1 MIVSMLHLNIVL
13 MYLRRAIHPFYDN
26 MYSNS
31 VRVTKVIMQ
40 TTYTKARENLAS
52 LLDQVVDEREIIII
66 ERRNKPNVAL
76 ITEDELTSLKETAY
90 LLRSPQNAARL
101 LNALQW
107 SKSRDEEILAPVDV
121 EQAIASLKQ
130 ELGIGEEKEEG

>member
-1 MIVSMLHLNIVL
+1 
-13 MYLRRAIHPFYDN
+13 
-26 MYSNS
+26 
-31 VRVTKVIMQ
+31 MQ

-52 LLDQVVDEREIIII
+52 LLNRVVDEREIIII

-76 ITEDELTSLKETAY
+76 IAEDELTSLKETAY

-107 SKSRDEEILAPVDV
+107 SKSRDEQVLEQVSV
-121 EQAIASLKQ
+121 EGAIASLKQ
-130 ELGIGEEKEEG
+130 ELGIGEEKEDC

>member
-1 MIVSMLHLNIVL
+1 
-13 MYLRRAIHPFYDN
+13 
-26 MYSNS
+26 
-31 VRVTKVIMQ
+31 MQ

-76 ITEDELTSLKETAY
+76 IAEDELTSLKETAY

-107 SKSRDEEILAPVDV
+107 SKSRDEEILAPVTV

>member
-1 MIVSMLHLNIVL
+1 
-13 MYLRRAIHPFYDN
+13 
-26 MYSNS
+26 
-31 VRVTKVIMQ
+31 MQ
-40 TTYTKARENLAS
+40 TTYTKARENLAH

-76 ITEDELTSLKETAY
+76 IAEDELTSLKETAY

-107 SKSRDEEILAPVDV
+107 SKSRDKEILEPVTV
-121 EQAIASLKQ
+121 EQAIASLKR
-130 ELGIGEEKEEG
+130 ELEIGAEK

>member
-1 MIVSMLHLNIVL
+1 
-13 MYLRRAIHPFYDN
+13 
-26 MYSNS
+26 
-31 VRVTKVIMQ
+31 MQ

-76 ITEDELTSLKETAY
+76 IAEDELTSLKETAY

-107 SKSRDEEILAPVDV
+107 SKSRDEEILAPVTV
-121 EQAIASLKQ
+121 EQALASLKQ

>member
-1 MIVSMLHLNIVL
+1 
-13 MYLRRAIHPFYDN
+13 
-26 MYSNS
+26 
-31 VRVTKVIMQ
+31 MQ

-76 ITEDELTSLKETAY
+76 IAEDELTSLIETAY

-107 SKSRDEEILAPVDV
+107 SKSRDEEILAPVTV

-130 ELGIGEEKEEG
+130 ELGIGAEKEEG

>member
-1 MIVSMLHLNIVL
+1 
-13 MYLRRAIHPFYDN
+13 
-26 MYSNS
+26 
-31 VRVTKVIMQ
+31 MQ

-52 LLDQVVDEREIIII
+52 LLDRVVDDREIIII

-76 ITEDELTSLKETAY
+76 IAEDELTSLKETAY

-107 SKSRDEEILAPVDV
+107 SKSRDEEVVAPVTV

>member
-1 MIVSMLHLNIVL
+1 
-13 MYLRRAIHPFYDN
+13 
-26 MYSNS
+26 
-31 VRVTKVIMQ
+31 MQ

-76 ITEDELTSLKETAY
+76 IAEDELTSLKETAY

-107 SKSRDEEILAPVDV
+107 SKSRDEEVVAPVTV

>member
-1 MIVSMLHLNIVL
+1 
-13 MYLRRAIHPFYDN
+13 
-26 MYSNS
+26 
-31 VRVTKVIMQ
+31 MQ

-76 ITEDELTSLKETAY
+76 IAEDELTSLRETAY

-107 SKSRDEEILAPVDV
+107 SRSRDEEILAPVTI

>member
-1 MIVSMLHLNIVL
+1 
-13 MYLRRAIHPFYDN
+13 
-26 MYSNS
+26 
-31 VRVTKVIMQ
+31 MQ

-52 LLDQVVDEREIIII
+52 LLDQVVNEREIIII

-76 ITEDELTSLKETAY
+76 IAEDELTSLKETAY

-107 SKSRDEEILAPVDV
+107 SKSRDEEILAPVTV

>member
-1 MIVSMLHLNIVL
+1 
-13 MYLRRAIHPFYDN
+13 
-26 MYSNS
+26 
-31 VRVTKVIMQ
+31 MQ
-40 TTYTKARENLAS
+40 TTYTKARENLAH

-76 ITEDELTSLKETAY
+76 IAEDELTSLKETAY

-107 SKSRDEEILAPVDV
+107 SKSRDEEILAPVAV

>member
-1 MIVSMLHLNIVL
+1 
-13 MYLRRAIHPFYDN
+13 
-26 MYSNS
+26 
-31 VRVTKVIMQ
+31 MQ

-76 ITEDELTSLKETAY
+76 IAEDELTSLKETAY

-107 SKSRDEEILAPVDV
+107 SKSRDEEILAPMTV
-121 EQAIASLKQ
+121 EQAITSLKQ
-130 ELGIGEEKEEG
+130 GLGIGEEKEEG

>member
-1 MIVSMLHLNIVL
+1 
-13 MYLRRAIHPFYDN
+13 
-26 MYSNS
+26 
-31 VRVTKVIMQ
+31 MQ

-76 ITEDELTSLKETAY
+76 IAEDELTSLRETAY

-107 SKSRDEEILAPVDV
+107 SRSRDEEILAPVAV

-130 ELGIGEEKEEG
+130 ELGIGEEKKEG

>member
-1 MIVSMLHLNIVL
+1 
-13 MYLRRAIHPFYDN
+13 
-26 MYSNS
+26 
-31 VRVTKVIMQ
+31 MQ

-76 ITEDELTSLKETAY
+76 IAEDELTSLKETAY

-107 SKSRDEEILAPVDV
+107 SKSRDEEILAPVTI
-121 EQAIASLKQ
+121 EQVIASLKQ

>member
-1 MIVSMLHLNIVL
+1 
-13 MYLRRAIHPFYDN
+13 
-26 MYSNS
+26 
-31 VRVTKVIMQ
+31 MQ

-52 LLDQVVDEREIIII
+52 LLDQVVNEREIIII

-76 ITEDELTSLKETAY
+76 IAEDELTSLKETAY

-107 SKSRDEEILAPVDV
+107 SKSRDEEILAPVAV

>member
-1 MIVSMLHLNIVL
+1 
-13 MYLRRAIHPFYDN
+13 
-26 MYSNS
+26 
-31 VRVTKVIMQ
+31 MQ

-52 LLDQVVDEREIIII
+52 LLDQVVDDREIIII

-76 ITEDELTSLKETAY
+76 IAEDELTSLKETAY

-107 SKSRDEEILAPVDV
+107 SKSRDEEILAPVTV
-121 EQAIASLKQ
+121 EQAITSLKQ

>member
-1 MIVSMLHLNIVL
+1 
-13 MYLRRAIHPFYDN
+13 
-26 MYSNS
+26 
-31 VRVTKVIMQ
+31 MQ

-76 ITEDELTSLKETAY
+76 IAEDELTSLKETAY

-107 SKSRDEEILAPVDV
+107 SRSRDEEVVAPVTV

>member
-1 MIVSMLHLNIVL
+1 
-13 MYLRRAIHPFYDN
+13 
-26 MYSNS
+26 
-31 VRVTKVIMQ
+31 MQ

-76 ITEDELTSLKETAY
+76 IAEDELTSLRETAY

-107 SKSRDEEILAPVDV
+107 SKSRDEEILAPVTV

-130 ELGIGEEKEEG
+130 ELWIGAEKEEG

>member
-1 MIVSMLHLNIVL
+1 
-13 MYLRRAIHPFYDN
+13 
-26 MYSNS
+26 
-31 VRVTKVIMQ
+31 MQ
-40 TTYTKARENLAS
+40 TTYTKARENLAH

-76 ITEDELTSLKETAY
+76 IAEDELTSLRETAY

-107 SKSRDEEILAPVDV
+107 SRSRDEEILAPVTI

-130 ELGIGEEKEEG
+130 ELGIGAEKEEG

>member
-1 MIVSMLHLNIVL
+1 
-13 MYLRRAIHPFYDN
+13 
-26 MYSNS
+26 
-31 VRVTKVIMQ
+31 MQ

-52 LLDQVVDEREIIII
+52 LLDQVVNEREIIII
-66 ERRNKPNVAL
+66 ECRNKPNVAL
-76 ITEDELTSLKETAY
+76 IAEDELTSLKETAY

-107 SKSRDEEILAPVDV
+107 SKSRDEEILAPVAV

>member
-1 MIVSMLHLNIVL
+1 
-13 MYLRRAIHPFYDN
+13 
-26 MYSNS
+26 
-31 VRVTKVIMQ
+31 MQ

-76 ITEDELTSLKETAY
+76 IAEDELTSLRETAY

-107 SKSRDEEILAPVDV
+107 SRSRDEEILAPVTV

>member
-1 MIVSMLHLNIVL
+1 
-13 MYLRRAIHPFYDN
+13 
-26 MYSNS
+26 
-31 VRVTKVIMQ
+31 MQ

-76 ITEDELTSLKETAY
+76 IAENELTSLKETAY

-107 SKSRDEEILAPVDV
+107 SKSRDEEILAPVTV

-130 ELGIGEEKEEG
+130 ELGIGEEKEES